1 MLPPG
6 AIFKLKIHQ
15 NVYAAGA
22 LPRTPLGELQNPRP
36 PSWFSGATSRQER
49 RGERGEKKGKGKG
62 RAFPHFRGGTPIF
75 FTT

>member
-49 RGERGEKKGKGKG
+49 RGEKGGEERKREGESIPTLQRGN
-62 RAFPHFRGGTPIF
+62 ADF